1 MLTNEA
7 TNPMESERLFI
18 IFNINEVHQLNPNAT
33 HVTNNYYGDDFVP
46 NDVLQK
52 PASFKATCNAQ
63 LSKDTILE
71 YVMRLFPAH
80 VCEKWRDK
88 YRSLWESIL
97 SLPVVSRYIYDKGK
111 QQNTTFNRNLVGNI
125 LHMIAESKILVTTNA
140 TRLSEIL
147 ENDSNASIRAK
158 LGEMPPAEI
167 KRHIEGLIQSAVG
180 EMKNPK
186 R

>member
-1 MLTNEA
+1 MLTKEA
-7 TNPMESERLFI
+7 TNPMESDRLLI
-18 IFNINEVHQLNPNAT
+18 IFNINEVHQLIPNAT
-33 HVTNNYYGDDFVP
+33 HVTNNYYGDEFVP

-52 PASFKATCNAQ
+52 PASYDATCNPQ
-63 LSKDTILE
+63 LSKESVLE

-97 SLPVVSRYIYDKGK
+97 SLPVVSRYIYNKGK

-125 LHMIAESKILVTTNA
+125 LHLIAESKILVTTNA
-140 TRLSEIL
+140 TRLSEVL

-158 LGEMPPAEI
+158 LGEMPPTEI
-167 KRHIEGLIQSAVG
+167 KRHIEGLIQSAVS
-180 EMKNPK
+180 EAMNPK